1 MMLLLVRQDTEDVVK
16 INIPL
21 MLRLLE
27 YAGDATDEDLHE
39 LMEKIVRLTEKT
51 KGSVLTMKHY
61 RHLVP
66 EYKEE

>member
-1 MMLLLVRQDTEDVVK
+1 MMYIMVRQDTEDVVK

-27 YAGDATDEDLHE
+27 YASDATDEDLHE
-39 LMEKIVRLTEKT
+39 LVEKLVKVTEKT
-51 KGSVLTMKHY
+51 KGGVLRMKHY

-66 EYKEE
+66 YEKEK